1 MPENFTFL
9 QWAGTAVLVL
19 CAVAWVVAVV
29 RILRHGRSG
38 YAVWHS
44 GPVGAHTLAALPDQ
58 RQSAPQ
64 LESVELT
71 PAEQDAFAG
80 LIRGLDEPR

>member
-1 MPENFTFL
+1 MLETFTPL
-9 QWAGTAVLVL
+9 QWAGATVLVL
-19 CAVAWVVAVV
+19 CAVAWIVGVV
-29 RILRHGRSG
+29 RLLRHGRTG

-44 GPVGAHTLAALPDQ
+44 GRAGAHTLAALPDH

-80 LIRGLDEPR
+80 LVRGLDEPR

>member
-1 MPENFTFL
+1 MPENFTPL

-19 CAVAWVVAVV
+19 CAVVWVVAVV
-29 RILRHGRSG
+29 RILRDGRSG
-38 YAVWHS
+38 YALWHS
-44 GPVGAHTLAALPDQ
+44 GPVGAHTLAALPQ
-58 RQSAPQ
+58 GRQSAPP

-80 LIRGLDEPR
+80 LVRGLEESR

>member
-1 MPENFTFL
+1 MPENFSPL
-9 QWAGTAVLVL
+9 PWVGTAVLVL
-19 CAVAWVVAVV
+19 CAVAWVVCVI

-38 YAVWHS
+38 FALWHS
-44 GPVGAHTLAALPDQ
+44 GPAGAHTLAALPHQ
-58 RQSAPQ
+58 RQSAPA

-80 LIRGLDEPR
+80 LVRNLDERR